1 MQERAR
7 ENPEGISESRFS
19 ENACVEDR
27 PLQPLLQANAIPSS
41 GGLSA
46 PNHETVGVPI
56 HADWIARAAPE
67 VRRSARV
74 ERSRQGQLGQ
84 RPSGRI
90 GPATR
95 FLRWVAQAN

>member
-7 ENPEGISESRFS
+7 ENAEGISESRFS
-19 ENACVEDR
+19 ENAGVEGG
-27 PLQPLLQANAIPSS
+27 PLQPVLQANPIPSS
-41 GGLSA
+41 GRLSA
-46 PNHETVGVPI
+46 PDHEAVGVQV

-74 ERSRQGQLGQ
+74 ECSRQGQLGE
-84 RPSGRI
+84 RSSDRV

-95 FLRWVAQAN
+95 FLR